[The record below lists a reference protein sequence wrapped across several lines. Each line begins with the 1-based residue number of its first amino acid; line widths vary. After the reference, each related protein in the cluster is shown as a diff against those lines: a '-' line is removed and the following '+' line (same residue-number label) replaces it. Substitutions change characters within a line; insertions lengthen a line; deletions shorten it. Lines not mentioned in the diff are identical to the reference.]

1 MTNFLSFVDE
11 EINILE
17 EANEQFMLFH
27 PFYAREGKLNWKTIH
42 ELQQIETFIFAD
54 NNIVSP
60 ICEIVKNGTLVN
72 KDRLRKVA
80 AFVTLTKYLN
90 APMTCG
96 LALIENDTAGKASIS
111 AEENRQ
117 LFLYGVDNIPPN
129 IWKQLALG
137 QIDAIPYA
145 FLKGYHYEP
154 SEKKYSFSDEL
165 HYLCHKAAITKIVTL
180 LRSGANDGFQKF
192 FDFFN
197 WYIDHLILSE
207 SIIAYAAL
215 VFGGQ
220 KGVAKPK
227 KFASPNFDKAIEG
240 IDNQAWD
247 MFYLS
252 QWSTFYY
259 YEEAHQV
266 FMFASDDKTTK
277 EILKH
282 SLPPGKVQET
292 ISEIFHTVSQ
302 RKLIKQLY
310 TDKLGDNRKR
320 PFAQDET
327 EKGIEIV
334 KRLISKEMDNLQKT
348 FLPVVRKRIT
358 HI

>member
-17 EANEQFMLFH
+17 EANKQFMLFH
-27 PFYAREGKLNWKTIH
+27 PFYAQEGKLSWEKIH
-42 ELQQIETFIFAD
+42 ELQQMETFIFAD

-72 KDRLRKVA
+72 KERLRKVA

-117 LFLYGVDNIPPN
+117 LFLYGVDSIPSN

-137 QIDAIPYA
+137 QVDAIPSA
-145 FLKGYHYEP
+145 FLEGYRYEP
-154 SEKKYSFSDEL
+154 CEKKYSFNDEL

-180 LRSGANDGFQKF
+180 LRSGENDGFRKF
-192 FDFFN
+192 YDFLN
-197 WYIDHLILSE
+197 WYIDQLILSE
-207 SIIAYAAL
+207 NIIAYAAL
-215 VFGGQ
+215 VFGAH

-227 KFASPNFDKAIEG
+227 KFASPIFDKTVEG
-240 IDNQAWD
+240 INNQAWD

-259 YEEAHQV
+259 YEEANQV

-282 SLPPGKVQET
+282 SLPPGRVQEA
-292 ISEIFHTVSQ
+292 ISEIFHTANQ

-310 TDKLGDNRKR
+310 TDKLGENRKR
-320 PFAQDET
+320 PFSRDET

-334 KRLISKEMDNLQKT
+334 KCLISEEMAHLQKT
-348 FLPVVRKRIT
+348 F
-358 HI
+358 